1 MKGSSLAL
9 QTCVRCVMDASDS
22 QITFN
27 EEGVCDHCR
36 TFDEVVL
43 KHWTPR
49 GYGVPA
55 LNELVKEIASHG
67 RGGAFD
73 CIVGLSGGL
82 DSSYMLDV
90 MVREYGLRPLV
101 FHVDGGWNSDLAT
114 HNVHV
119 MVDRLGLDLFTEV
132 INWPEMRRFQL
143 AFLRAGVPHL
153 DIPQDHAFIA
163 TLYRFAEKH
172 GARFI
177 LNGGNLSTEGV
188 RNPLEFFYYGTDMWQ
203 INDIRSRFGA
213 EDMPTYPF
221 SSTLRHKVY
230 LRYLKHVRVVKPLD
244 YLPYRKVQAVA
255 HLESEYGW
263 RPYPQKHFESRFTRF
278 LEGYWLP
285 SRFGF
290 DPRRVQFS
298 SLILTEQMTRDEALA
313 RLSVPAL
320 TPEEVKTESAFVARH
335 LGIDE
340 EQLEQFRLMP
350 KKFYW
355 DYRNQKAFLDK
366 GAKTM
371 RLLGLERSIKR

>member
-1 MKGSSLAL
+1 
-9 QTCVRCVMDASDS
+9 
-22 QITFN
+22 
-27 EEGVCDHCR
+27 
-36 TFDEVVL
+36 
-43 KHWTPR
+43 
-49 GYGVPA
+49 
-55 LNELVKEIASHG
+55 
-67 RGGAFD
+67 
-73 CIVGLSGGL
+73 
-82 DSSYMLDV
+82 
-90 MVREYGLRPLV
+90 
-101 FHVDGGWNSDLAT
+101 VDGGWNSDLAT
-114 HNVHV
+114 HNVRV
-119 MVDRLGLDLFTEV
+119 LVEKLGVDLYTEV

-143 AFLRAGVPHL
+143 AFFRAGVPHL
-153 DIPQDHAFIA
+153 DVPQDHAFVA

-172 GARFI
+172 RIGHI

-230 LRYLKHVRVVKPLD
+230 LRYLRNVRVVKPLD
-244 YLPYRKVQAVA
+244 YLPFRKTEAIA

-290 DPRRVQFS
+290 DPRRVQYS
-298 SLILTEQMTRDEALA
+298 SLILTDQMSRNEALGL
-313 RLSVPAL
+313 LSEPAL
-320 TPEEVKTESAFVARH
+320 TADEVKTESAFVARR

-340 EQLEQFRLMP
+340 EQLEQFRTMP

-355 DYRNQKAFLDK
+355 DYRNQKVFLDK
-366 GAKTM
+366 GAKAM